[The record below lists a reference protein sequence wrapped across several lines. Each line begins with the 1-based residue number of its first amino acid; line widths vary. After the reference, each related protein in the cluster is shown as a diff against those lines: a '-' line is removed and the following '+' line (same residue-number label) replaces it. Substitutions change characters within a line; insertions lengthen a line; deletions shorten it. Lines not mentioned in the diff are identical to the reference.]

1 MARLNAMES
10 KHLVPCCYPVCH
22 HVVTSV
28 LNPAGLTLSLA
39 ETQYQCLPTGVKT
52 GTRGPAGNDM
62 TIAQNIGVLAGILV
76 GLRLFTFL
84 LLQAAYKLKKL

>member
-1 MARLNAMES
+1 MT
-10 KHLVPCCYPVCH
+10 LV
-22 HVVTSV
+22 S
-28 LNPAGLTLSLA
+28 NRAGLTLSLA
-39 ETQYQCLPTGVKT
+39 ESQYQCLPTGVKSN
-52 GTRGPAGNDM
+52 TRGPAGNDM